1 MLTTVLLLTTC
12 TVVGQS
18 QGEKAFRAYTDFAVG
33 GTWVA
38 TVEGVKIELCYTR
51 IADSPFVQATC
62 KGNPLPF
69 VCMIGIDP
77 ETKACTFWF
86 FNNDGGIGKDVLT
99 QESDKVFLLEG
110 PGVGPKGKVHY
121 KGRITQVD
129 KNTVKEEVLQFVI
142 GDEDLGQRTV
152 IWKR

>member
-1 MLTTVLLLTTC
+1 MLATMLLLTTC
-12 TVVGQS
+12 MAVGQS

-110 PGVGPKGKVHY
+110 SGVGPKGKVHY